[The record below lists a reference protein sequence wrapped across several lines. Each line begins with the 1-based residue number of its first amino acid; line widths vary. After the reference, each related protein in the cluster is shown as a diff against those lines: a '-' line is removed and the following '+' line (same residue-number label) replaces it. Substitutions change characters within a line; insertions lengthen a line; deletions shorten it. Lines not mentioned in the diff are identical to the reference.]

1 MSESKEESNRHVG
14 FSLHGTS
21 DETVQHP
28 DYLSAMHPEL
38 DAFTINFSEDQM
50 RLMNY
55 CLAFLMFGVALDM
68 KISDF
73 RRVAQFPKSVLV
85 GLASQWLILPIL
97 TVYLIHIWDPIP
109 SIALGLLLV
118 SACPGGNLSNYATH
132 LSKGNAALSVTLTS
146 FVTVSS
152 ILATPLVF
160 AGLSMFVPQT
170 RELMERISLSP
181 WQMLS
186 ILVKLVLIPL
196 VAGMLVNYY
205 FPAVTQKIRKPV
217 SRVSLLIFIAFIIFA
232 LFGEIDNIFRY
243 LHYVLLLVIVHNLMA
258 MGAGYFWAKWHR
270 LPEAD
275 ARAISMETGIQNS
288 GLGMVLIFT
297 FFPALGGMMLVTA
310 FWAVWDLVSSFI
322 IAMYWSRNDPGRRKA
337 AKRI

>member
-1 MSESKEESNRHVG
+1 
-14 FSLHGTS
+14 
-21 DETVQHP
+21 
-28 DYLSAMHPEL
+28 MHPEL
-38 DAFTINFSEDQM
+38 DAFKINFSADQM

-68 KISDF
+68 KVSDF

-85 GLASQWLILPIL
+85 GLASQWILLPVL
-97 TVYLIHIWDPIP
+97 TVYLVQIWEPIP
-109 SIALGLLLV
+109 SVALGLLLV
-118 SACPGGNLSNYATH
+118 AACPGGNISNYASY

-160 AGLSMFVPQT
+160 AGLSFFVPETHALIEQ
-170 RELMERISLSP
+170 ISLSP
-181 WQMLS
+181 LQMLS
-186 ILVKLVLIPL
+186 VLVKLVFIPL

-205 FPAVTQKIRKPV
+205 LPSFTAWIKKPV
-217 SRVSLLIFIAFIIFA
+217 SRISLVIFIGFIVFA
-232 LFGEIDNIFRY
+232 LYGEMDNIIRY
-243 LHYVLLLVIVHNLMA
+243 LKYVLWLVIVHNLIA
-258 MGAGYFWAKWHR
+258 LISGYYWARWNK
-270 LPEAD
+270 LSEAD

-310 FWAVWDLVSSFI
+310 FWAVWDLISSFLL
-322 IAMYWSRNDPGRRKA
+322 ALYWSRRKPE
-337 AKRI
+337 